1 MGGPQGALVDGGGG
15 RGGREQSTG
24 WAGSMAVP
32 PPGQGTMGPMCVV
45 AEQAAP
51 SGTHHAPL
59 LGTLGVARD
68 GLGHL
73 VACQQVVHKG
83 EVAGREVGLRV
94 GGWGRRMTGWREQ
107 DQAQSWLLAA
117 LNSGA
122 DLALPVVSRPPCPA
136 RPPRTLKI
144 ELVTAHAGVLAICG
158 GVGEWRN
165 QRLALSM
172 VVRLPMGIYFPT
184 QLDERSL
191 CSQKSRSAC
200 SASSGLED
208 SEMQY
213 LLPTSR
219 TDTSLVRAPTS
230 SMLMPEGHTVKAQN
244 LGGGRG
250 EGVGTLGAHDTDRV
264 GGPTYSLRILARR
277 ARDLLAER
285 PLVVVDVPEAVA

>member
-158 GVGEWRN
+158 GVGEWR
-165 QRLALSM
+165 LSGGDGM
-172 VVRLPMGIYFPT
+172 
-184 QLDERSL
+184 
-191 CSQKSRSAC
+191 
-200 SASSGLED
+200 
-208 SEMQY
+208 
-213 LLPTSR
+213 
-219 TDTSLVRAPTS
+219 
-230 SMLMPEGHTVKAQN
+230 
-244 LGGGRG
+244 GGGGSREQGRAGAALPANAGERAGSKPASHAPQAAESQLHLDDHGTCKRESGAAGSQCVRDSRGGWGWLQRRHRQRQPAAAALPQCDPLTKLGLDGDRG
-250 EGVGTLGAHDTDRV
+250 ERV
-264 GGPTYSLRILARR
+264 LQSC
-277 ARDLLAER
+277 
-285 PLVVVDVPEAVA
+285 VQ